1 MPPHRVAAVLRTLAP
16 NSIPR
21 LSPPRAT
28 HPQLSPWPSF
38 SLVAAATT
46 AARSHTPRTP
56 RFSTK
61 LSRRASGHA
70 DPPLPLY
77 HRHHYHRPHHHQHHH
92 SYYHYCTPVAITFGA
107 STFTS
112 SNSTMCCLRRVSAEL
127 PSSFQIQ
134 PPIPPPPPPPFS
146 LLSFRFSAS
155 PAQRVPPFPSHIS
168 CALPSPLLLQVSS
181 NFFHPTPPLEPTT
194 MLPRHTLYISRARE
208 TSSTLLPPPFSFS
221 LLLASYPGDA
231 HYVLTY
237 APRRPSTKLQSE
249 LWSNATHSQCDPII
263 NHFNRPYVCYK

>member
-77 HRHHYHRPHHHQHHH
+77 HRHHYHRRHHHQHHH

-134 PPIPPPPPPPFS
+134 PPIPPPPPPPFPS
-146 LLSFRFSAS
+146 FHSDSPLRPRSACHPFLRIYPARFLLRFS
-155 PAQRVPPFPSHIS
+155 FK
-168 CALPSPLLLQVSS
+168 
-181 NFFHPTPPLEPTT
+181 FHPTFSTQPH
-194 MLPRHTLYISRARE
+194 RSSRRRCYRDIRCIYLARA
-208 TSSTLLPPPFSFS
+208 TSSTLLPPLLFLS
-221 LLLASYPGDA
+221 LTRFLPWGCALRTNVRASQPV
-231 HYVLTY
+231 HQVTERTL
-237 APRRPSTKLQSE
+237 E
-249 LWSNATHSQCDPII
+249 
-263 NHFNRPYVCYK
+263 

>member
-28 HPQLSPWPSF
+28 HPQLSLWPSF

-46 AARSHTPRTP
+46 AAARSHTPRTP

-70 DPPLPLY
+70 DLPLPLY
-77 HRHHYHRPHHHQHHH
+77 HRHHYHRGHHHQRRR
-92 SYYHYCTPVAITFGA
+92 SYYRYSTPVAITFGA

-134 PPIPPPPPPPFS
+134 PLFLPLPLFPPFIPILRFARAARATLS
-146 LLSFRFSAS
+146 SAYILRFLLRFS
-155 PAQRVPPFPSHIS
+155 FK
-168 CALPSPLLLQVSS
+168 
-181 NFFHPTPPLEPTT
+181 FHPTFSPNPTARADDDAT
-194 MLPRHTLYISRARE
+194 ATYAVYVSRARL
-208 TSSTLLPPPFSFS
+208 LLPSLLFISFS
-221 LLLASYPGDA
+221 LLLASCPGDA
-231 HYVLTY
+231 HFVLTY
-237 APRRPSTKLQSE
+237 VARRLFTESRSKL
-249 LWSNATHSQCDPII
+249 
-263 NHFNRPYVCYK
+263 